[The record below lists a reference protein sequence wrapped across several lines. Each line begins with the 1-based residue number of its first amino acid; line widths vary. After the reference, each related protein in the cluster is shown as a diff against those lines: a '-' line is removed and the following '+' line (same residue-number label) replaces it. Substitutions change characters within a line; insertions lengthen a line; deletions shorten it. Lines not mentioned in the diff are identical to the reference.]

1 MRRRRRAR
9 LLTRLALG
17 LASPL
22 RMRDSAAAVLSSRRR
37 TPRAGPASATAGA
50 GGGAHPTQAPVGA
63 GGALRPALLA
73 ARAALLARSAN
84 TPAVA

>member
-22 RMRDSAAAVLSSRRR
+22 RMPDSAAAVLSSRRR
-37 TPRAGPASATAGA
+37 TPRAGPASTTAGA

-84 TPAVA
+84 TQAVA

>member
-9 LLTRLALG
+9 LLTRLALMP
-17 LASPL
+17 ASAL
-22 RMRDSAAAVLSSRRR
+22 FGQHSVAAVLGSRRR
-37 TPRAGPASATAGA
+37 TLPAGPASATAGA

-63 GGALRPALLA
+63 GGGLRPAPLA
-73 ARAALLARSAN
+73 ALAALLARSAS